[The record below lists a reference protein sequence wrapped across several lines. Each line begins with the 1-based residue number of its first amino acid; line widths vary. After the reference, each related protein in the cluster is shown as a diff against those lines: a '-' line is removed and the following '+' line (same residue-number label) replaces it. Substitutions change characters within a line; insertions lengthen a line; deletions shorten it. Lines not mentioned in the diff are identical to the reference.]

1 VEDSLRAAM
10 IRTAYSDT
18 NLSPIPENCTF
29 TLTIEM
35 RDENVRPGN
44 VSLLASHPLSIFSSC
59 VVWRR
64 KLIEGNDVALDAYG
78 TSTSSGGEKYS
89 HRGEYG
95 THSGCGYRTSEV

>member
-1 VEDSLRAAM
+1 M

-44 VSLLASHPLSIFSSC
+44 VPLLHHTVVYIFE
-59 VVWRR
+59 
-64 KLIEGNDVALDAYG
+64 L
-78 TSTSSGGEKYS
+78 
-89 HRGEYG
+89 
-95 THSGCGYRTSEV
+95 CGLAAEAD